1 MSLLRL
7 AALLVCAAAMIAPAA
22 AQAPTAQAP
31 AAPAPAGQGSAKPGQ
46 AQKPAGGQ
54 REKQFPVPSNW
65 TAVSLNGKPFGGRDR
80 PTFSLDQQ
88 YRAKGFGGCNT
99 YSATSYPLREQRLA
113 VGPVRP
119 HQEAMRQGGH
129 GDGAR
134 LSGRPAHLHAMGFRR
149 LDAGGEDAVRR
160 FTLRALDLTNRSRR
174 PRPTRYLLMR
184 PSVSATR
191 VTTSF
196 GVL

>member
-31 AAPAPAGQGSAKPGQ
+31 AAPAPAGQGPAKPGQ

-113 VGPVRP
+113 VGPFALTKKQCDKEVMETERAFLVALRTSM
-119 HQEAMRQGGH
+119 QWDFDGSTLVVKTQS
-129 GDGAR
+129 GD
-134 LSGRPAHLHAMGFRR
+134 L
-149 LDAGGEDAVRR
+149 R
-160 FTLRALDLTNRSRR
+160 FERSI
-174 PRPTRYLLMR
+174 
-184 PSVSATR
+184 
-191 VTTSF
+191 
-196 GVL
+196 